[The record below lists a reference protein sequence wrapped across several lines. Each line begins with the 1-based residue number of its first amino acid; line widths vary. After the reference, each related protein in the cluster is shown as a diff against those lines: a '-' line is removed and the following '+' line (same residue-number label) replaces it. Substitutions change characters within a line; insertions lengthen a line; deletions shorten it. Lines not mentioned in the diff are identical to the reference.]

1 MNFKF
6 QNAPNHNFVA
16 LYTTTHNKKSK
27 CKNIIIIRKILG
39 IYTNMHLEKRK
50 QKVDKILT
58 LQ

>member
-39 IYTNMHLEKRK
+39 IYKYAFREKKTKSR
-50 QKVDKILT
+50 
-58 LQ
+58 